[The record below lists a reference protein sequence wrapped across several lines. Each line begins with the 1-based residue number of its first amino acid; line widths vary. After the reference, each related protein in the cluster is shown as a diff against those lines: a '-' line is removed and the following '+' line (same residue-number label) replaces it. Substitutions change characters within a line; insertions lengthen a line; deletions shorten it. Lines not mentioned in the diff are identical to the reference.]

1 MEYQYSIG
9 TSQIFQVMV
18 YKGYLQVQTYMQKVS
33 LASGERVTKVSE
45 PKTEKKTKKRK
56 HTVRVNKKRSCDQ
69 MFFFIFRSELPVSV
83 YQESLA
89 ADKTACG
96 KLSNLAPR

>member
-45 PKTEKKTKKRK
+45 PKTEKGQKKEAHCQSK
-56 HTVRVNKKRSCDQ
+56 
-69 MFFFIFRSELPVSV
+69 
-83 YQESLA
+83 
-89 ADKTACG
+89 
-96 KLSNLAPR
+96 